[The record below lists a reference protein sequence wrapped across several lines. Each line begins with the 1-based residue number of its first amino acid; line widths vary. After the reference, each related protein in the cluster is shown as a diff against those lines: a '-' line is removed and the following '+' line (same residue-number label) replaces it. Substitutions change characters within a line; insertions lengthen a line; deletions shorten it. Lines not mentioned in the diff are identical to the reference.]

1 MSGNLTMLFTKY
13 PISRG
18 MVVYAILWPSS
29 DLFRQ
34 AATNGIQKDKTTST
48 DFMRLTRFSLFG
60 TLWVAPTVFTWVK
73 ISSRLIP
80 GSSLRVAAFKALL
93 EQFTYG
99 PFSIVT
105 FYFGMNLLEGKS
117 SKDAWQEV
125 QNKFLPTWKM
135 GVKFWP
141 IVQTLNFALVP
152 EKNRVVFVG
161 LASFVWTTYLSFME
175 ISPSKCKKV

>member
-1 MSGNLTMLFTKY
+1 MLRKFTVLFTKY

-29 DLFRQ
+29 DLCRQ
-34 AATNGIQKDKTTST
+34 LATSGIQKDKTTPV
-48 DFMRLTRFSLFG
+48 DLPRLARFSLFG

-80 GSSLRVAAFKALL
+80 GSSLRVAAVKAIL

-99 PFSIVT
+99 PFSIIS

-117 SKDAWQEV
+117 SNEAWHEV
-125 QNKFLPTWKM
+125 ENKFLQTWKT

-141 IVQTLNFALVP
+141 VVQTFNFALIP
-152 EKNRVVFVG
+152 ERNRVVFVG
-161 LASFVWTTYLSFME
+161 LASFIWTAYLSFME
-175 ISPSKCKKV
+175 ASSS